1 MSHRD
6 VTIHMLE
13 KDIVVDTDNLSS
25 QPNDA
30 SYQPS
35 ERERKAMDEIL
46 KNDAS
51 KAPSFRIKKDDD
63 HLKILADHEIPI
75 VGDALIAEA
84 MGTSDLD
91 FYRGL
96 LDQVGRSALR
106 DGKIAESSLNFLI
119 SVIKGIQPKD
129 QLEAMLAAQTA
140 AVHVASMDMA
150 RRLGLAQSL
159 EERDSAAG
167 ALSKLSRTFAMQM
180 DTLKHYR
187 SSGEQKVTVNN
198 VSVGKGGQAVV
209 GDIAALREA
218 SDASAQM
225 KPAADAASKRP
236 SLTVVDE
243 NSPAPIPFR
252 RSRAK

>member
-1 MSHRD
+1 VKTENPPS
-6 VTIHMLE
+6 E
-13 KDIVVDTDNLSS
+13 
-25 QPNDA
+25 PNVA
-30 SYQPS
+30 SYQAS
-35 ERERKAMDEIL
+35 ERDRKAMGAIL
-46 KNDAS
+46 EKNLS
-51 KAPSFRIKKDDD
+51 KAPSFRIRRDGDS
-63 HLKILADHEIPI
+63 LKISTDHENPI

-84 MGTSDLD
+84 IGTSDLD
-91 FYRGL
+91 FYCG
-96 LDQVGRSALR
+96 LR
-106 DGKIAESSLNFLI
+106 DQLARAALCAGKIEESSLNFLV

-129 QLEAMLAAQTA
+129 HLEAMLAAQTA

-150 RRLGLAQSL
+150 RRLSLAQTL

-167 ALSKLSRTFAMQM
+167 ALSKLARTFAMQM
-180 DTLKHYR
+180 DTLKRYR

-243 NSPAPIPFR
+243 NSPAPIPFG